1 MNFEELSVKVVDW
14 GKERGIF
21 DKGNPLSQLDKT
33 QEELN
38 ETIEAVKQLT
48 LFKNTP
54 EDRQHL
60 MGNPT
65 IETADGIGDMLVTII
80 ILSEMLGFNSVEC
93 LELAYDEIKDRTGK
107 MVGGKF
113 VKDKWGPLDGH
124 INYAH
129 GPIPESDR
137 HKVLYPDLTEEEFIK
152 MSRQAEAGEDK

>member
-54 EDRQHL
+54 EVRQHL

-107 MVGGKF
+107 MVGGQF
-113 VKDKWGPLDGH
+113 VKDK
-124 INYAH
+124 
-129 GPIPESDR
+129 
-137 HKVLYPDLTEEEFIK
+137 
-152 MSRQAEAGEDK
+152 